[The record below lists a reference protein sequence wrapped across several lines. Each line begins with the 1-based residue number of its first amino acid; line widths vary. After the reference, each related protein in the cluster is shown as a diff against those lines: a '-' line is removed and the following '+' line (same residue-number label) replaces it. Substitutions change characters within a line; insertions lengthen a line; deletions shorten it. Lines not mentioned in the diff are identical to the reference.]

1 MQKNMSIEG
10 VINNVLSMVVWPT
23 FVGAVVIMLI
33 YAGFLFLSSAGD
45 PTKLTNARTA
55 VLWAIVGI
63 AVGILAY
70 SVTGIIKT
78 VLGE

>member
-1 MQKNMSIEG
+1 MIIET

-23 FVGAVVIMLI
+23 FVGAVVVMTI

-45 PTKLTNARTA
+45 PTKLSKAKMA
-55 VLWAIVGI
+55 VLWTVVGI
-63 AVGILAY
+63 ITGVLAY
-70 SVTGIIKT
+70 SALNILKK